1 MQTTWYYAKK
11 KTTAYKERPE
21 EQRQKYLIELEK
33 LQDSP
38 IVYLD
43 ETGIDQYLTRPYARS
58 KKGDR
63 VIGWVSGK
71 RYQRTSIVAALWETN
86 ILAPLQYQGTMD
98 SHLFNGW
105 FEDCLL
111 PVLPKNSVIVMD
123 NASFHQKDI
132 LHETAEENGHSVL
145 FLPPYS
151 PDFNP
156 IEKTWAWLK
165 GKLRKI
171 LPSHASL
178 DDALLDCF
186 AVR

>member
-1 MQTTWYYAKK
+1 MHANDLVLREK

-71 RYQRTSIVAALWETN
+71 R
-86 ILAPLQYQGTMD
+86 
-98 SHLFNGW
+98 
-105 FEDCLL
+105 
-111 PVLPKNSVIVMD
+111 
-123 NASFHQKDI
+123 
-132 LHETAEENGHSVL
+132 
-145 FLPPYS
+145 
-151 PDFNP
+151 
-156 IEKTWAWLK
+156 
-165 GKLRKI
+165 
-171 LPSHASL
+171 
-178 DDALLDCF
+178 
-186 AVR
+186 